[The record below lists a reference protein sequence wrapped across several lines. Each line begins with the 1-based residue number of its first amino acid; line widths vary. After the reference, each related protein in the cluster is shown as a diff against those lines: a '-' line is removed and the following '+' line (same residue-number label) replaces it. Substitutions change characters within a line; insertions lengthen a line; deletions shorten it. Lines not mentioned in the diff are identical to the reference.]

1 MRASSKRP
9 RVESSSG
16 APPPPPSSGDPTAE
30 DYINP
35 TAAVDPPPTS
45 SSSNASLRSILKTV
59 MTVQAT
65 QGQILVDVLTE
76 L

>member
-1 MRASSKRP
+1 MRASSKHP

-16 APPPPPSSGDPTAE
+16 APPPPPSLGDPIAKE
-30 DYINP
+30 YVNP

-45 SSSNASLRSILKTV
+45 SSGDASLWSMLETV
-59 MTVQAT
+59 MTVQAA
-65 QGQILVDVLTE
+65 QGKILVDVLTE